1 LKRARGSSRAE
12 WSFTTSICQTSTES
26 DEGVSHTFLLL
37 SALLY
42 ATIFGHVTTIIQQM
56 TSATARYHDILN
68 SVREFMKL
76 HEVPKALSE
85 RVMDYVVST
94 WAMTK
99 GIDQDKV
106 RLRAAV
112 WRRAVAFHHALAGWQ
127 TKAVAFGAKC
137 NFRRALPRGN
147 GPLRPASHALL
158 RLLEASSA
166 QGAAKRAVWRNTF
179 RLHSIFDSGHLIDTY
194 SGRGKNDHLKG
205 AAALHFRSRTRQWAA
220 RRRRRTQK
228 KSLFLGVKEASA
240 NHHTHFPHR
249 G

>member
-1 LKRARGSSRAE
+1 MLKNSSRIRRLANE
-12 WSFTTSICQTSTES
+12 ATRKLHS
-26 DEGVSHTFLLL
+26 DDNYFRPYF

-106 RLRAAV
+106 RQHLDFKR
-112 WRRAVAFHHALAGWQ
+112 
-127 TKAVAFGAKC
+127 TI
-137 NFRRALPRGN
+137 NFL
-147 GPLRPASHALL
+147 
-158 RLLEASSA
+158 
-166 QGAAKRAVWRNTF
+166 
-179 RLHSIFDSGHLIDTY
+179 
-194 SGRGKNDHLKG
+194 
-205 AAALHFRSRTRQWAA
+205 
-220 RRRRRTQK
+220 
-228 KSLFLGVKEASA
+228 
-240 NHHTHFPHR
+240 
-249 G
+249 